1 MDSGPDTF
9 AGEVGDLAARLA
21 ALPATASRISAKKTE
36 LDRLE
41 STTPLAGFRER
52 ELARMRRTFD
62 DPDATYHALR
72 RAFVRKERPA
82 RTPAHLDP
90 SRVART
96 APMPSTADV
105 TGTDPVGDPSR
116 SNG

>member
-1 MDSGPDTF
+1 MTGRFED
-9 AGEVGDLAARLA
+9 ARREA
-21 ALPATASRISAKKTE
+21 ALRDAR
-36 LDRLE
+36 D
-41 STTPLAGFRER
+41 PLAGFRER